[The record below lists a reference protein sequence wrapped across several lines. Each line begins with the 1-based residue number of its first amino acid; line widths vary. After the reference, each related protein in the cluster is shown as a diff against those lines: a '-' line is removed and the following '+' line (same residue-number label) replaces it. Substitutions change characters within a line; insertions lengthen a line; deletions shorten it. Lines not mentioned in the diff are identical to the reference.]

1 MNSWVALHC
10 SIVKQIGGQTY
21 NVRLAPPLVWE
32 GSGVKLQDSICQLQI
47 KTAPFLMV
55 FHFKSALLIFGSFEL
70 SIEG

>member
-32 GSGVKLQDSICQLQI
+32 GSGVKLQDSIER
-47 KTAPFLMV
+47 KEVP
-55 FHFKSALLIFGSFEL
+55 S
-70 SIEG
+70 